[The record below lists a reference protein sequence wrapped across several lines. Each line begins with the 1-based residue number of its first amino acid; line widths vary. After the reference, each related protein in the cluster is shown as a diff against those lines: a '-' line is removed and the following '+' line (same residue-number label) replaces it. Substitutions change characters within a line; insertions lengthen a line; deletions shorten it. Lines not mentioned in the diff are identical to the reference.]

1 MNTGWENASEI
12 QLIDRVLVIAQR
24 MKQRIDSDEFNA
36 SFYDSLYEDIGTL
49 TRGLRHIRSETQTL
63 LHELGYSPYNFEHPE
78 LIEDKLALEATTR
91 RVRGVSFESQ
101 STRDQVIERAVNR
114 L

>member
-1 MNTGWENASEI
+1 MEGASEI
-12 QLIDRVLVIAQR
+12 QLIDRVLAIARRVQR
-24 MKQRIDSDEFNA
+24 TSLNTQRINPDKVN
-36 SFYDSLYEDIGTL
+36 EDIQTL
-49 TRGLRHIRSETQTL
+49 IRGLTHISSETQTL

-78 LIEDKLALEATTR
+78 LIKDKTVLEATTR

-101 STRDQVIERAVNR
+101 STRDQVIERAMNS